1 MQGKLNKITAPTLI
15 VWGDSD
21 KLINVSAVQIFKK
34 NIKNSKTAII
44 KECGHLP
51 MLEKPQETASVYK
64 DFLKGK
70 N

>member
-1 MQGKLNKITAPTLI
+1 LEGKLNKITAPTLI

-21 KLINVSAVQIFKK
+21 KVSDISSVQIFKK
-34 NIKNSKTAII
+34 KIKNSQAAII

-51 MLEKPQETASVYK
+51 MMEKPQETASIYQ

>member
-1 MQGKLNKITAPTLI
+1 
-15 VWGDSD
+15 
-21 KLINVSAVQIFKK
+21 VQIFEKD
-34 NIKNSKTAII
+34 IKGSKSTII

-51 MLEKPQETASVYK
+51 MLEKPQETASVYQ